1 MEFSNIISIL
11 ESKMINRSPSGTIR
25 SKATIENVTAALNQK
40 DKMVELLKRELEGFK
55 NLRQD
60 YDRLRDRKT
69 FLLDKCDTINRE
81 IVHSTHKIDFESRE
95 PK

>member
-1 MEFSNIISIL
+1 
-11 ESKMINRSPSGTIR
+11 MINRSPSGTIR
-25 SKATIENVTAALNQK
+25 SKTTIENVAAALNQK

-69 FLLDKCDTINRE
+69 FLLDKCDSINRE
-81 IVHSTHKIDFESRE
+81 IVNLTHNLEFESGK